1 MKGVNSRKT
10 LREFILCAL
19 LMAIGVVLHFI
30 TPAFM
35 LNMRPDFML
44 SMLFISLM
52 LVDDLKINYVTAIIA
67 GILTALTGSMPGG
80 QIANPID
87 KLVTSTII
95 ILMLKLLRNRVNEGI
110 IAGIV
115 GIIGTIISGSVFL
128 GVVSII
134 AGLPGPF
141 YLLMLTVVLPTSIV
155 NTVVTVIGYYI
166 IEKVS
171 KSTLVVNK

>member
-166 IEKVS
+166 IKKVS